1 LVKLTRVEEKLEIR
15 VRGPAVTPGYWRQ
28 VELTKA
34 AFDEEGFYCMGD
46 AVRLIDPS
54 DPTRG
59 LLFDG
64 RIGED
69 FKLSNGT
76 WVSVGPLRAELIAAL
91 SPIAQDVVLAGLDED
106 WVAALIIP
114 DLRACGQLLGLA
126 EPPTYGALARN
137 ADILGRVGEKL
148 RAHAKVN
155 PASTRCV
162 CRAAILPSAPSL
174 DHGEITDKGSINQ
187 RAVLKHR
194 AEDVAALYAANPA
207 THVVIV

>member
-1 LVKLTRVEEKLEIR
+1 M
-15 VRGPAVTPGYWRQ
+15 TPGYWRQ
-28 VELTKA
+28 PELTQA
-34 AFDEEGFYCMGD
+34 AFDEEGFYCLGD
-46 AVRLIDPS
+46 AVRLMDPS

-59 LLFDG
+59 LMFDG

-91 SPIAQDVVLAGLDED
+91 SPIAQDVVLAGLNED
-106 WVAALIIP
+106 WVAALILP

-126 EPPTYGALARN
+126 EPPTYAALARN
-137 ADILGRVGEKL
+137 PEILSLAREKL
-148 RAHAKVN
+148 RAHARVN

-162 CRAAILPSAPSL
+162 CRAALLASAPLL

-194 AEDVAALYAANPA
+194 AEEVAALYAASPPG
-207 THVVIV
+207 HVVVIETGRPTP

>member
-1 LVKLTRVEEKLEIR
+1 

-28 VELTKA
+28 PEFTRA
-34 AFDEEGFYCMGD
+34 AFDEEGFFCLGD

-59 LLFDG
+59 LMFDG

-91 SPIAQDVVLAGLDED
+91 SPIAQDIVLAGLNED
-106 WVAALIIP
+106 WVAALILP
-114 DLRACGQLLGLA
+114 DLRACAQLLGLA
-126 EPPTYGALARN
+126 ETPSYGELARN
-137 ADILGRVGEKL
+137 PEILNLAREKL
-148 RAHAKVN
+148 RAHAKLN
-155 PASTRCV
+155 RASTRCV
-162 CRAAILPSAPSL
+162 CRAALLSCAPSL

-194 AEDVAALYAANPA
+194 AADVAALYAASPPA
-207 THVVIV
+207 NVILVD